1 LKFVISNQDDAEEA
15 LEAVKQYRLAGFDG
29 PVYFMPVGG
38 VESLY
43 RLNNRAVADLAM
55 QNGLRYSDRLQ
66 VPLFKNEWGT

>member
-1 LKFVISNQDDAEEA
+1 LKFVIENEQDAEEA
-15 LEAVKQYRLAGFDG
+15 LDAVKEYRLAGFDG

-38 VESLY
+38 DQDTY

-55 QNGLRYSDRLQ
+55 RNGLRYSDRLQ